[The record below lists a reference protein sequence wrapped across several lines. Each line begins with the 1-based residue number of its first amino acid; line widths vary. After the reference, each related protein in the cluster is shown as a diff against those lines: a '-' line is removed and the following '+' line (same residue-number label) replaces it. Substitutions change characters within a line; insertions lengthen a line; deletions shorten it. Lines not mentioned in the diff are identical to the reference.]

1 MQVSI
6 VLYDG
11 FTALDVAGPFEV
23 LHHLPDAQ
31 VSFVSS
37 TPGMIQADAAPFALE
52 AQDLDAVP
60 DPQVL
65 LVPGGNGTQAQ
76 LADERLLAWLR
87 RVHETT
93 QWTTAVCTGSMLLG
107 AAGLLEGRPA
117 TTHWYELPSLA
128 VFGAEPRTERIVESG
143 RIITCAGVSA
153 GVDMALYLCGR
164 IAGDALAEC
173 VQLGIEYDPE
183 PPYDSGSLAKAS
195 DDVEELVRAVFRESY
210 GPPYAEVAASLSQP
224 RAR

>member
-6 VLYDG
+6 VLFEG

-31 VSFVSS
+31 VSLVSS
-37 TPGMIQADAAPFALE
+37 TPGLVRADAAPFALQAE
-52 AQDLDAVP
+52 DLDGPP
-60 DPQVL
+60 DPQIL
-65 LVPGGNGTQAQ
+65 LVPGGNGTHAQ
-76 LADERLLAWLR
+76 LSDERLLAWLR

-93 QWTTAVCTGSMLLG
+93 EWTTAVCTGAMLLG
-107 AAGLLEGRPA
+107 AAGILRGHPA
-117 TTHWYELPSLA
+117 TTHWYELSSLE
-128 VFGAEPRTERIVESG
+128 VFGAEPRAERIVESG

-153 GVDMALYLCGR
+153 GVDMALHLCGR

-195 DDVEELVRAVFRESY
+195 DDVAELVRAVFREDY
-210 GPPYAEVAASLSQP
+210 GPPYAEI
-224 RAR
+224 ARRP

>member
-6 VLYDG
+6 VLYEG
-11 FTALDVAGPFEV
+11 FTALDVVGPFEV

-37 TPGMIQADAAPFALE
+37 TPGLVRGDAPPFALE
-52 AQDLDAVP
+52 AEDLDAHP

-76 LADERLLAWLR
+76 LSDERLLAWLR

-107 AAGLLEGRPA
+107 AAGILRGHPA
-117 TTHWYELPSLA
+117 TTHWYELASLEL
-128 VFGAEPRTERIVESG
+128 FGAEARSERIVESG
-143 RIITCAGVSA
+143 RIITSAGVSA
-153 GVDMALYLCGR
+153 GVDMALHLCGR

-195 DDVEELVRAVFRESY
+195 DDVAELVRAAFRESY
-210 GPPYAEVAASLSQP
+210 GPPYAEVAATTGP
-224 RAR
+224 